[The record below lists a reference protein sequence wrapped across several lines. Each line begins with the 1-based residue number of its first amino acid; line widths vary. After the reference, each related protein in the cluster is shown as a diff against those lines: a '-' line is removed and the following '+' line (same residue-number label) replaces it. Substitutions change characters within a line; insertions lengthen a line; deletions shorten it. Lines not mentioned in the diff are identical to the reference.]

1 MAILQ
6 KIDGNYKKAKVIAF
20 PKIFNYAA
28 AASVIILLGFS
39 LFWFY
44 GNNESAETTY
54 YNSIINKEI
63 NSLPESELIAYLQES
78 GTDVEA
84 AMVASASEEENLPSE
99 EEILINNEDIFTNL
113 NIQPLHQSDNQKSSL

>member
-1 MAILQ
+1 M
-6 KIDGNYKKAKVIAF
+6 
-20 PKIFNYAA
+20 
-28 AASVIILLGFS
+28 S
-39 LFWFY
+39 LFWYY